1 MPIKVAIFDMD
12 GVVHRGDKPI
22 FGAAQAIA
30 ALEKAGMG
38 VFFMTNNSSRSRED
52 YAKKLA
58 GFGISAGKES
68 IYTSALGAARWASG
82 NGVKNA
88 YVVGEAGLEAE
99 LVAQGIAIARDENAD
114 AVIVGLDRNL
124 TYVKIDTA
132 MQAITR
138 HGALFIATNPDAIYP
153 RENDFGPGAG
163 AMVAAVQAACG
174 KKPDYV
180 AGKPTVHLIGQLL
193 SDAKIKPGEALF
205 VGDRLDT
212 DIRCAKKAGVKSILV
227 LTGVSSRA
235 DARSAKKSDKPGM
248 VLESIANITPGLLAG
263 F

>member
-1 MPIKVAIFDMD
+1 D

-22 FGAAQAIA
+22 LGSAQAIA
-30 ALEKAGMG
+30 ALEKAGIG
-38 VFFMTNNSSRSRED
+38 VFFMTNNSSRSRDD
-52 YAKKLA
+52 YSRKLS
-58 GFGISAGKES
+58 GFGINAPKGK
-68 IYTSALGAARWASG
+68 IYTSALGAARWAAG
-82 NGVKNA
+82 KGVKKS

-99 LVAQGIAIARDENAD
+99 LVAQGIAIARDENAG
-114 AVIVGLDRNL
+114 AVIVGLDRDI
-124 TYVKIDTA
+124 TYGKIDIA

-193 SDAKIKPGEALF
+193 SDAKIKPGEAVF

-212 DIRCAKKAGVKSILV
+212 DIRCAKKAGVESILV

-235 DARSAKKSDKPGM
+235 DAAGAKKSDKPGL
-248 VLESIANITPGLLAG
+248 VLESIADITPKLLAS